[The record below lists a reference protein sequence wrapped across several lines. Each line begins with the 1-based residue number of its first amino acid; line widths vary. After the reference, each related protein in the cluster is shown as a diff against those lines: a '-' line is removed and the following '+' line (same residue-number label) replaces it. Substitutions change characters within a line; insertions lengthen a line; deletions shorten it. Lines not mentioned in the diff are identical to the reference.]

1 VLHPP
6 QRSFKPR
13 RRGLSASRLLAYERA
28 SAKWRIEIEGPML
41 DLADLFGRHGD
52 VVLDI
57 GFGGGEALIERAEVR
72 PDEQVIGIDVHT
84 PGVARVMREVESR
97 GLANVRVAEGDVVEL
112 LARLPLRSLA
122 GIRVFY
128 PDPWPKQRQR
138 GRRLI
143 RAENVAQLAA
153 RLDDGGCLHL
163 ATDDDDY
170 AAQMRQVCD
179 ATAGLRGGV
188 VERPSWRPTTRFERR
203 AIDAGRPSTDLV
215 YVRSVQES
223 MGDRLDSPVSI
234 TD

>member
-179 ATAGLRGGV
+179 ATAGLTGGF

-203 AIDAGRPSTDLV
+203 AIDAGRRSTDLV
-215 YVRSVQES
+215 YLQSIRASTD
-223 MGDRLDSPVSI
+223 DRLDSPVSI